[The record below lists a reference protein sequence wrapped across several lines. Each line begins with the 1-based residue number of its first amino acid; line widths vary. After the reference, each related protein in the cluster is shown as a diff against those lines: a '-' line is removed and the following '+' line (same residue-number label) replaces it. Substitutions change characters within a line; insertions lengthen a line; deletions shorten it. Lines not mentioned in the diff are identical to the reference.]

1 LYAEETLTVTF
12 ARIFLNFIKMTTMRS
27 YFMLFVLASLLA
39 QACDGSKKEI
49 DALDKQTKEIHDQA
63 MGDLAAM
70 NQTSLALKDFMIKAL
85 MTPEQSTVFNK
96 TLADME
102 KAESDMMEWMAQ
114 DKLPEGKSKEE
125 ALAFMKERLAKITRN
140 RDDIRAAT
148 EAGKKLL
155 PQQ

>member
-1 LYAEETLTVTF
+1 
-12 ARIFLNFIKMTTMRS
+12 MS
-27 YFMLFVLASLLA
+27 
-39 QACDGSKKEI
+39 
-49 DALDKQTKEIHDQA
+49 
-63 MGDLAAM
+63 DLATM
-70 NQTSLALKDFMIKAL
+70 NQTSLALKDFMMKAL
-85 MTPEQSTVFNK
+85 MTLEQSAVFNK

-114 DKLPEGKSKEE
+114 DKLPEGKPKEE
-125 ALAFMKERLAKITRN
+125 ALAFMKDRLAKITRN